1 MQGNWKFL
9 FEGSPEMDLN
19 SLLRNSS
26 YELTENGV
34 NLKVFGIAY
43 PCTEEQLNGAIHF
56 LIRLLERV
64 QMIRREKKDLERIS
78 PGD

>member
-1 MQGNWKFL
+1 
-9 FEGSPEMDLN
+9 MDLN

>member
-1 MQGNWKFL
+1 MN
-9 FEGSPEMDLN
+9 LN

-43 PCTEEQLNGAIHF
+43 PCTEEQLDGVIHF
-56 LIRLLERV
+56 LMRLHERV
-64 QMIRREKKDLERIS
+64 KMIRKEKNDLVGIA
-78 PGD
+78 PQGGD

>member
-1 MQGNWKFL
+1 
-9 FEGSPEMDLN
+9 MDLN

-34 NLKVFGIAY
+34 NLKFYGIPY
-43 PCTEEQLNGAIHF
+43 LCTEEKLEWIIHF
-56 LIRLLERV
+56 LMRLCERI